1 MAMKRAEWLIPLRV
15 LRHNSHHATAM
26 AAPTTAIARH
36 AMTVPRC
43 RACKKRGHPLRY
55 RTLFD
60 CWYCPRCETARI
72 RIIVSQLIT
81 ELTV

>member
-1 MAMKRAEWLIPLRV
+1 MARD
-15 LRHNSHHATAM
+15 
-26 AAPTTAIARH
+26 

-43 RACKKRGHPLRY
+43 RACKRRGHPLRY

-72 RIIVSQLIT
+72 RVIVNRKDDLGNNFSQRSINGYRTGYFLALRQICRG
-81 ELTV
+81 